1 MNREQRLNR
10 PKRLRI
16 AMERSGNGA
25 KANHSATIEV
35 LAKDKTPKVQRVGNF
50 FVKIKQGVRGQHT
63 NVVPKSKLYDRT
75 VNPGLFAKYFDKL
88 KAKFGLSVNL

>member
-16 AMERSGNGA
+16 AMEKSGNA
-25 KANHSATIEV
+25 AVANHNEAIEV

-50 FVKIKQGVRGQHT
+50 FVKVKHGVRQQFT
-63 NVVPKSKLYDRT
+63 NVVPYSKLYT
-75 VNPGLFAKYFDKL
+75 TKANPGLFATFFNML
-88 KAKFGLSVNL
+88 KTRLGM

>member
-16 AMERSGNGA
+16 AMEKSGNGA
-25 KANHSATIEV
+25 KANHSKAIKV

-50 FVKIKQGVRGQHT
+50 FVKVKQGVRQQYI
-63 NVVPKSKLYDRT
+63 NVVPKSKLYNT
-75 VNPGLFAKYFDKL
+75 KAQLGLFAAYWNML
-88 KAKFGLSVNL
+88 KAKLGI

>member
-16 AMERSGNGA
+16 AMAKSGNA
-25 KANHSATIEV
+25 VVANHSKVIET

-50 FVKIKQGVRGQHT
+50 FVKVKQGVRQQYI
-63 NVVPKSKLYDRT
+63 NVVPESKLYNTKAR
-75 VNPGLFAKYFDKL
+75 PGLFAIYWNMIKSKL
-88 KAKFGLSVNL
+88 NK

>member
-16 AMERSGNGA
+16 AMEKSGNA
-25 KANHSATIEV
+25 AVANHSKVIET

-50 FVKIKQGVRGQHT
+50 FVKIKQGVRQQHT
-63 NVVPKSKLYDRT
+63 NVVSYSKFYDIKAK
-75 VNPGLFAKYFDKL
+75 PGLFAAYWNMLKYKL
-88 KAKFGLSVNL
+88 GM